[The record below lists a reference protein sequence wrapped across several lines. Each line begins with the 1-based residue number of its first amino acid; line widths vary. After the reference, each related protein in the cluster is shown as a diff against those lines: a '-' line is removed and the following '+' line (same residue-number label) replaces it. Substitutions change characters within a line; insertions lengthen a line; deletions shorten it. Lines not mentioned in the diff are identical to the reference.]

1 MAIFIPVDITSY
13 YRPQSLTIEDEI
25 NTRSTARFQMADKT
39 GALEIT
45 DGAPIEIY
53 DYSGNLIFGG
63 YTIFPR
69 KVNPIGTDAIFYDI
83 ECVDMN
89 SLADR
94 YLVAMAYTNE
104 TSGNIVRS
112 IMNEYLLQDGVTEGT
127 IETGATIEVAKF
139 TRTGSATDAINQIAE
154 INGFHWFIDFD
165 KKLYF
170 QSRTATTAPFN
181 ILDNSAIVNINVR
194 KNRSR
199 YRNRQYFRGGVYPTD
214 SAITGESPSPKPDG
228 VARTFTLRY
237 PVAEKPR
244 IYVNSVE
251 VSQNEI
257 GVNGLDGSVTAI
269 KWFYSYNSATITQDS
284 AQTVLSTTDTIT
296 VDYIGLIPLFLVAED
311 TTAIDSRAL
320 VENNAGIYEALETD
334 TTINN
339 KQQALDIAYGRLR
352 KYTKIESELEYETY
366 TNGLFA
372 GQIQTVTLSKYGV
385 SADEYLIDRVTLRDY
400 DDNGKF
406 AYEIHAVDGEAFGGW
421 TEFFKQI
428 KSSGE
433 NAQINPDESLIILK
447 STVEYQDWIE
457 SQTQT
462 VYSCSVPDVA
472 LYPSLSLL
480 PC

>member
-39 GALEIT
+39 GALQID

-63 YTIFPR
+63 YTIYPR
-69 KVNPIGTDAIFYDI
+69 RVNPIGTDAIFYDV

-94 YLVAMAYTNE
+94 YLVAMSFTNQ
-104 TSGNIVRS
+104 TSGDIVRA
-112 IMNEYLLQDGVTEGT
+112 IMNEYLAQDGITEGT
-127 IETGATIEVAKF
+127 IENGSTVEVAKF
-139 TRTGSATDAINQIAE
+139 TRTGSVTDAINQIAE
-154 INGFHWFIDFD
+154 INGFSWYIDFD
-165 KKLYF
+165 KKFYF
-170 QSRTATTAPFN
+170 QSRTSATAPFG
-181 ILDNSAIVNINVR
+181 IVDNSAIVNINVR

-199 YRNRQYFRGGVYPTD
+199 YRNRQYFRGGTYPTD
-214 SAITGESPSPKPDG
+214 TTITGEAPAPKPDG

-251 VSQNEI
+251 VSQDEI

-269 KWFYSYNSATITQDS
+269 KWFYSYASNTITQDS
-284 AQTVLSTTDTIT
+284 AQTVLSTTDTIV
-296 VDYIGLIPLFLVAED
+296 VDYIGLIPLFLVVED
-311 TTAIDSRAL
+311 TSAIDSRAL
-320 VENNAGIYEALETD
+320 IENNAGIYESLEID

-372 GQIQTVTLSKYGV
+372 GQIQTVTLSKYGIA
-385 SADEYLIDRVTLRDY
+385 SAEYLIDRVTLRDY

-421 TEFFKQI
+421 AEFFKSLQI
-428 KSSGE
+428 KNNG
-433 NAQINPDESLIILK
+433 AIINPDESLIILK
-447 STVEYQDWIE
+447 SILETSDWSE

-462 VYSCSVPDVA
+462 IYACSVPDTT

>member
-13 YRPQSLTIEDEI
+13 YRPQSLVIEDEI

-63 YTIFPR
+63 YTIYPR

-154 INGFHWFIDFD
+154 INGFHWYIDFD

-181 ILDNSAIVNINVR
+181 IADNSAIVNINVR

-214 SAITGESPSPKPDG
+214 SAITGEAPSPKPDG

-284 AQTVLSTTDTIT
+284 SQTVLSTTDTIT
-296 VDYIGLIPLFLVAED
+296 VDYIGLIPLFVVVED
-311 TTAIDSRAL
+311 TTAIDSRA
-320 VENNAGIYEALETD
+320 VIENNAGIYESLETD

-406 AYEIHAVDGEAFGGW
+406 VYEVHAVDGEAFGGW

-428 KSSGE
+428 ALKNNGFS
-433 NAQINPDESLIILK
+433 INPDEALLILK
-447 STVEYQDWIE
+447 SFVEIETWSE
-457 SQTQT
+457 SQAYTIFACTLPNTT
-462 VYSCSVPDVA
+462 VYPSSTF
-472 LYPSLSLL
+472 YP
-480 PC
+480 C